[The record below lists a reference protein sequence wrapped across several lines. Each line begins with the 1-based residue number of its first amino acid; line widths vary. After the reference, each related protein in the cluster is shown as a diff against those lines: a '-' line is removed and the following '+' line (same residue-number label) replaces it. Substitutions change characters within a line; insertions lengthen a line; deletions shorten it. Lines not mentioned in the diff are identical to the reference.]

1 MVLNR
6 DYYLNQLIKKI
17 NDKWIKIVT
26 GIRRSGKLVLLNELF
41 YNYLIKIGVNQDHI
55 IRIPLD
61 DYKYRLY
68 KNPDELYNN
77 VNSNIS
83 W

>member
-6 DYYLNQLIKKI
+6 VYYLNQLIIKI

-26 GIRRSGKLVLLNELF
+26 GLRRSGKSVLLSELF

-55 IRIPLD
+55 IRIRLD